1 MGGPSEAGHVQP
13 GILSKAFSPQ
23 QVVHEIRNY
32 PYPQLHF
39 LALQGLNPSRHT
51 SAVRESY
58 EVRLPHSL
66 APAGL
71 VETPLWFMVPS
82 PFLLLVGRAW
92 EVVGSFGVESKREK
106 KREQV
111 KLLGPFSTRQV
122 LLDGYVN
129 TSC

>member
-1 MGGPSEAGHVQP
+1 MGGVVGCGVCAAWIP
-13 GILSKAFSPQ
+13 SKAFSPQ

-58 EVRLPHSL
+58 EVRPPRSL

-82 PFLLLVGRAW
+82 PFLPLVGRAW
-92 EVVGSFGVESKREK
+92 EVAGSFRVESKREK

-111 KLLGPFSTRQV
+111 KLLGSFSTRQV